1 MSIPETMKTM
11 RTPPMRFKLLS
22 LAAVILLVGGCAGEM
37 SRREGVNLILEG
49 QLDKGLAKLK
59 ESAEAAPKNADIQAE
74 YLRQRDQG
82 INRLLTQANSARVQ
96 GDFAGAAGHYRHV
109 LSLDASNPTAA
120 GGLRELDRDRR
131 LAEYQKDAQQR
142 YAKGDNDGAREVLR
156 LILLERPNDPQAN
169 QLRQRLGEADLA
181 QNIAGPSLN
190 IKGRRPVTLQ
200 FRDANLKMVVDAI
213 SRATGVNILLDKD
226 VKNDIKVT
234 IFVKDSPVDETLD
247 LILLQNQLEKRV
259 LGPNSV
265 LIYPATAAKNK
276 DYQELKVRQF
286 VLVNADPK
294 QVQSMLKTILRVRD
308 TYVDEKTNTLIVRD
322 TNAVIRL
329 AEKLVAS
336 TDLPEPEVMLEVQL
350 LDLDRKKTLDLGINW
365 PHTVNWLYPG
375 SANTDGY
382 TRRELNSVLSGS
394 PLYSFLPSL
403 GGAIKALETDG
414 DTRVLATPRIRAKSK
429 EKARIM
435 IGNRTPII
443 SSAAVPS
450 TGGIGGSAAVYNT
463 NIQYLDTGI
472 KLEVE
477 PNVYSDGE
485 VSIKITLEVS
495 DLGTKYEN
503 ALTGTLAYATTT
515 NNATTT
521 LRLKDGETQVLAG
534 LLRSSSSNA
543 GNQKVPGLGD
553 VPLVGRLFGV
563 QSDNWQNRELVLA
576 ITPRIVRNSQT
587 SDAEIV
593 EMWTGTESAVRY
605 ENFQKG
611 PAKSPAAQPAPAPAQ
626 PALPGN
632 APEAAADDAAPVAPQ
647 ASAPVG
653 TLRPRIL
660 APANARVGDTISVAI
675 DFPAVD
681 KGVNAVSFALRY
693 DTDKLQPLK
702 VIEGNFGKPSTA
714 KSTFKGEFEPSA
726 GQVFGVLQMEG
737 NNLATTGG
745 ALAVA
750 QFKVI
755 APGKSAL
762 TPTSFVAVGNDQK
775 GLLVV
780 SPPAHQID
788 LIKR

>member
-1 MSIPETMKTM
+1 M
-11 RTPPMRFKLLS
+11 RSNLLS
-22 LAAVILLVGGCAGEM
+22 LGVAILLLGGCAGEL

-49 QLDKGLAKLK
+49 QLDQGLAKLK
-59 ESAEAAPKNADIQAE
+59 ESADAAPRNADIQAE

-82 INRLLTQANSARVQ
+82 INRLLVQANSARVQ
-96 GDFAGAAGHYRHV
+96 GDHAGAAGHYRHV
-109 LSLDASNPTAA
+109 LALDPNNAVAA
-120 GGLRELDRDRR
+120 DGLRELDRDRR
-131 LAEYQKDAQQR
+131 LAEIQKVAQQR
-142 YAKGDNDGAREVLR
+142 YAKGDNDGAREMLR
-156 LILLERPNDPQAN
+156 LVLLERPNDPQAN
-169 QLRQRLGEADLA
+169 LLRQRLGEADLA
-181 QNIAGPSLN
+181 QTIAGPSLN

-265 LIYPATAAKNK
+265 LIYPATAAKSK

-294 QVQSMLKTILRVRD
+294 QVQGMLKTILRVRD
-308 TYVDEKTNTLIVRD
+308 IYVDDKTNTLIIRD

-329 AEKLVAS
+329 AEKLIAS
-336 TDLPEPEVMLEVQL
+336 IDLPEPEVMLEVQL
-350 LDLDRKKTLDLGINW
+350 LDLDRKKTLELGINW
-365 PHTVNWLYPG
+365 PNAVNWVYPA
-375 SANTDGY
+375 SADANGY
-382 TRRELNSVLSGS
+382 TRSELRSVLNRS
-394 PLYSFLPSL
+394 PLMTFLPNL
-403 GGAIKALETDG
+403 GGTIKALETDG
-414 DTRVLATPRIRAKSK
+414 DTRVLATPRIRTKSK

-450 TGGIGGSAAVYNT
+450 TGVTSAAVYNT

-485 VSIKITLEVS
+485 VSIKISLEVS

-534 LLRSSSSNA
+534 LLRSASSNA

-553 VPLVGRLFGV
+553 IPLVGRLFGV

-587 SDAEIV
+587 NDAEIV
-593 EMWTGTESAVRY
+593 EMWSGTESNVRY
-605 ENFQKG
+605 DSFHKG
-611 PAKSPAAQPAPAPAQ
+611 PAKSPVPAALQAPAKTVE
-626 PALPGN
+626 ALDAGGDDGESPVLVPL
-632 APEAAADDAAPVAPQ
+632 APL
-647 ASAPVG
+647 SAG

-660 APANARVGDTISVAI
+660 APAQAKVGDTISVAI
-675 DFPAVD
+675 DFPAFE
-681 KGVNAVSFALRY
+681 KGVNSASFSLKY
-693 DTDKLQPLK
+693 DMDKLQPVK
-702 VIEGNFGKPSTA
+702 VIEGNFGASSA
-714 KSTFKGEFEPSA
+714 GKSTFKGEFDPSA
-726 GQVFGVLQMEG
+726 GQVIGVLQLEG

-755 APGKSAL
+755 SAGKAAL
-762 TPTSFVAVGNDQK
+762 TPTSFAAIGNERK
-775 GLLVV
+775 SLLVV
-780 SPPAHQID
+780 SPPAHQLD